1 MFTVTSDFRIHESP
15 EALTG
20 SMDSDFSRLLKGML
34 AVCCS
39 LDLCVKRERE
49 SIIHYSQIASSF
61 HQELIPN
68 CTIFPTRIKRING
81 KIK

>member
-1 MFTVTSDFRIHESP
+1 MHESP

-20 SMDSDFSRLLKGML
+20 SMDSDFSRLSKGML

-39 LDLCVKRERE
+39 LDLCVERE
-49 SIIHYSQIASSF
+49 IKYYPLLKPSIASPF
-61 HQELIPN
+61 HQELISN

-81 KIK
+81 K